1 MSAVDHVGHR
11 ADLAAT
17 AYAGRNTAARGLR
30 GDVLDKIGHRNPAD
44 WTDAAGRLD
53 RSTIAASAV
62 LDGTSIPGRPMAF
75 SVGSQR
81 GLSDAAFCFF
91 HSHAVAIASADA
103 GSHVAADTGLD
114 SFRCFCCARAACSS
128 DWHGVEVVG
137 HRRFADQCWPVVDDS
152 GCRRIWDAP
161 LTDHGP
167 LTARPAF
174 RFERLWLSFHYLC

>member
-137 HRRFADQCWPVVDDS
+137 HRRFADQCWPVVDDEF
-152 GCRRIWDAP
+152 GMRRS
-161 LTDHGP
+161 LTMGH
-167 LTARPAF
+167 
-174 RFERLWLSFHYLC
+174 

>member
-62 LDGTSIPGRPMAF
+62 LSLVSPWAHPLLLT
-75 SVGSQR
+75 
-81 GLSDAAFCFF
+81 
-91 HSHAVAIASADA
+91 VA
-103 GSHVAADTGLD
+103 
-114 SFRCFCCARAACSS
+114 
-128 DWHGVEVVG
+128 
-137 HRRFADQCWPVVDDS
+137 
-152 GCRRIWDAP
+152 
-161 LTDHGP
+161 
-167 LTARPAF
+167 
-174 RFERLWLSFHYLC
+174 